1 MPLNREDHEG
11 LLNELLAPEIEAARK
26 TEILQSLRDNYTEY
40 TTSFEVLSNEKDKLS
55 KDNADLV
62 VANSKLFRQTG
73 VVKEEVKVDVA
84 KEFSK
89 TVTLE
94 SLEQKI
100 KNL

>member
-1 MPLNREDHEG
+1 MPLEREQYEG
-11 LLNELLAPEIEAARK
+11 LLNELLTPDLEAGRK
-26 TEILQSLRDNYTEY
+26 TEILTSLRDHNLEY
-40 TTSFEVLSNEKDKLS
+40 TTSYETLS
-55 KDNADLV
+55 KEKEKLVKDNSDLV

-73 VVKEEVKVDVA
+73 VVKEEPKVDQA

>member
-1 MPLNREDHEG
+1 MPLEREQYEG
-11 LLNELLAPEIEAARK
+11 LLNELLTPDLEAGRK
-26 TEILQSLRDNYTEY
+26 TEILTSLRDHNLEY
-40 TTSFEVLSNEKDKLS
+40 TTSYETLS
-55 KDNADLV
+55 KEKEKLVKDNSDLV

-73 VVKEEVKVDVA
+73 VVKEETKVDEA

>member
-1 MPLNREDHEG
+1 MPLEREQYEG
-11 LLNELLAPEIEAARK
+11 LLNELLTPDLEAGRK
-26 TEILQSLRDNYTEY
+26 TEILTSLRDHNLEY
-40 TTSFEVLSNEKDKLS
+40 TTSYETLS
-55 KDNADLV
+55 KEKEKLVKDNSDLV

-73 VVKEEVKVDVA
+73 VVKEEPKVDEA

-94 SLEQKI
+94 ALEQKI